1 MKYIKL
7 FEDTNWE
14 LTPEKRGDLY
24 DKYMTILETV
34 EKETAKL
41 AINVTGL
48 SIMDIFKDV
57 KYYKQIIDKLE
68 DRKTYSDNIK
78 EELWNML
85 QEFKDEYLSDLD
97 RISNKLDWISMEL
110 DDLKELL
117 ENMIYFAEHQKN
129 HEIISDVLNGKSDL
143 QINI

>member
-1 MKYIKL
+1 
-7 FEDTNWE
+7 
-14 LTPEKRGDLY
+14 
-24 DKYMTILETV
+24 
-34 EKETAKL
+34 
-41 AINVTGL
+41 
-48 SIMDIFKDV
+48 MDIFKDV

>member
-1 MKYIKL
+1 
-7 FEDTNWE
+7 
-14 LTPEKRGDLY
+14 
-24 DKYMTILETV
+24 
-34 EKETAKL
+34 
-41 AINVTGL
+41 
-48 SIMDIFKDV
+48 
-57 KYYKQIIDKLE
+57 
-68 DRKTYSDNIK
+68 
-78 EELWNML
+78 ML

>member
-7 FEDTNWE
+7 YEDNNWE
-14 LTPEKRGDLY
+14 LTPEKRGELY

-41 AINVTGL
+41 AIDVTGL
-48 SIMDIFKDV
+48 SVMDVFKDV
-57 KYYKQIIDKLE
+57 KYYKQIVDKLE
-68 DRKTYSDNIK
+68 DRKAYSDN
-78 EELWNML
+78 M
-85 QEFKDEYLSDLD
+85 KDEIYDLVGKYKDPYLSDLD
-97 RISNKLDWISMEL
+97 RISSNLDWISMQL